1 MREICAK
8 ILGDVCLPTLT
19 GHSYV
24 KQHRCDWA
32 LREPSS
38 HKSRKAGLGTP
49 PFVARRINWQDA
61 DEAVVSSIRRNVRFH
76 FSGIC
81 LDGVNQLLRLDRRK
95 RLLQN
100 DRR

>member
-1 MREICAK
+1 MR
-8 ILGDVCLPTLT
+8 
-19 GHSYV
+19 
-24 KQHRCDWA
+24 
-32 LREPSS
+32 
-38 HKSRKAGLGTP
+38 
-49 PFVARRINWQDA
+49 